1 MSDQKRRAYLKKETK
16 ERQRIELIQDFTMPN
31 SSSCVKSTPDGRYI
45 FATGLHLVF
54 FFPKSLLEQFIVSSA
69 VYILILV
76 ILFLVVCILLM
87 LGFLLISL
95 IIKKYQW

>member
-1 MSDQKRRAYLKKETK
+1 MLNIYLQLDLMSDQKRRAYLKKETK

-54 FFPKSLLEQFIVSSA
+54 FFQKVYLNNLLYQVL
-69 VYILILV
+69 YIY
-76 ILFLVVCILLM
+76 LFWLSY
-87 LGFLLISL
+87 F
-95 IIKKYQW
+95 

>member
-1 MSDQKRRAYLKKETK
+1 MLNIYLQLDLMSDQKRRAYLKKETK

-54 FFPKSLLEQFIVSSA
+54 FS
-69 VYILILV
+69 
-76 ILFLVVCILLM
+76 
-87 LGFLLISL
+87 
-95 IIKKYQW
+95 KKFT